1 MYSVSKI
8 QRCHRYSVY
17 FAPRGSR
24 RIYDLGIQIAQLYL
38 SPSDRLIGFI
48 GEAGSGKSML
58 VKGMF
63 PGLELTNDDEG
74 VNVRPLPILSVG
86 EQKGFYSPHTYHL
99 DIRFEAGFTQMHVL
113 ADAINEALTRGK
125 RVIVEH
131 FDLIYPFLKRNAHLL
146 IGIGQEI
153 IVTRPT
159 LFGPAPS
166 DIYDIVS
173 RSLRIRQMAHT
184 AEDLCERYLPHW
196 ELGRFQHDDVNNGF
210 VLTFQDEAPD
220 LDFDDIEQKVRRDIE
235 LDLPVS
241 YVDENH
247 VRIGDVL
254 HPCTGP
260 RTHVPSTGMVKNFRL
275 VHKLF
280 FDQETNRYLLVGLVG
295 DEAEPEEDLNRIKM
309 F

>member
-1 MYSVSKI
+1 MYSATKVQNS
-8 QRCHRYSVY
+8 HRYSIY

-24 RIYDLGIQIAQLYL
+24 RMYDLGMQIAQLYL
-38 SPSDRLIGFI
+38 NPSDKLIGFI

-58 VKGMF
+58 VRGMF

-74 VNVRPLPILSVG
+74 VNVRPLPLLSID
-86 EQKGFYSPHTYHL
+86 EQTGFYSPHTYHV
-99 DIRFEAGFTQMHVL
+99 DIRFEMGFTQMHVL
-113 ADAINEALTRGK
+113 TEAIQEALARGK

-131 FDLIYPFLKRNAHLL
+131 FDLIYPFLKRNGDLL
-146 IGIGQEI
+146 IGVGQEV

-159 LFGPAPS
+159 VFGPAP
-166 DIYDIVS
+166 DDLYVIVS

-184 AEDLCERYLPHW
+184 AEDLCERYLPDWRH
-196 ELGRFQHDDVNNGF
+196 RKMQHDDVKNGF
-210 VLTFQDEAPD
+210 VLVFHEQPD
-220 LDFDDIEQKVRRDIE
+220 LDFDEIEKNVLRDIE

-241 YVDENH
+241 YVDEGH
-247 VRIGDVL
+247 VMIGDEL

-260 RTHVPSTGMVKNFRL
+260 RTHVPSTGLVKNFRL
-275 VHKLF
+275 VHKVF
-280 FDQETNRYLLVGLVG
+280 YDAARDRYLVVGLVG

>member
-1 MYSVSKI
+1 MFNVSKI
-8 QRCHRYSVY
+8 QQNHRYSVY

-24 RIYDLGIQIAQLYL
+24 RMYDLGVQIAQLYL

-63 PGLELTNDDEG
+63 PGLDLTNDDEG
-74 VNVRPLPILSVG
+74 VNIRPLPILSVD
-86 EQKGFYSPHTYHL
+86 EQSGFYSPHTYHL
-99 DIRFEAGFTQMHVL
+99 DIRFETGFTQMHVL
-113 ADAINEALTRGK
+113 VDAISEALARGK

-146 IGIGQEI
+146 IGVGQEV
-153 IVTRPT
+153 IVTRPN

-166 DIYDIVS
+166 DLYEIVS

-184 AEDLCERYLPHW
+184 AEDLCERYLPTW
-196 ELGRFQHDDVNNGF
+196 ETRRFQNDDVKNGF
-210 VLTFQDEAPD
+210 VLAFQGDAPNLD
-220 LDFDDIEQKVRRDIE
+220 LDDIERKVLRDIE

-247 VRIGDVL
+247 VMIGDVL

-260 RTHVPSTGMVKNFRL
+260 RTHVPSTGSVKNFRL

-280 FDQETNRYLLVGLVG
+280 FDAESNRHLLVGLVG
-295 DEAEPEEDLNRIKM
+295 DEAEPEEDLNRIKA